1 MEESPGSTEARCRL
15 TAGGGDPRESA
26 TENRPPAPAVPQGA
40 TAAGKGET
48 VRQERT
54 APLVT
59 GAAGQTP
66 PGARPNRGGRH
77 GAKALMQGCFSP
89 VARVGRVRRAAM
101 RVPEEWP
108 SRRPATGVG
117 QNPAYR
123 PSGTFLLLN
132 LGDTARL
139 VPAASVGTTIGG
151 GRTMEPLRHLAPL
164 THRHLGKTL
173 PEIN

>member
-1 MEESPGSTEARCRL
+1 
-15 TAGGGDPRESA
+15 
-26 TENRPPAPAVPQGA
+26 
-40 TAAGKGET
+40 
-48 VRQERT
+48 
-54 APLVT
+54 
-59 GAAGQTP
+59 
-66 PGARPNRGGRH
+66 
-77 GAKALMQGCFSP
+77 
-89 VARVGRVRRAAM
+89 M

-132 LGDTARL
+132 LVDTARL